1 MTGRGVPSSHST
13 LRAAQSSQ
21 RDIAE
26 PLAAYVVEL
35 LDGVHG
41 QWIGGGVFMLAG
53 AALNGS
59 LN

>member
-1 MTGRGVPSSHST
+1 MALFDGGGSPNYTKSR
-13 LRAAQSSQ
+13 Q

-26 PLAAYVVEL
+26 PLSAYVVEL

-41 QWIGGGVFMLAG
+41 QWIGGGTFMLAG
-53 AALNGS
+53 AALNRS